1 VYVPILDDAD
11 RPCRREYSRVH
22 APVLFTVLDNW
33 LAAMLERDAAVFL
46 SRVFN
51 RPTMITYGV
60 DNIRDLFGHKVKLS
74 MSKAAPIVRLDK
86 ARVK

>member
-1 VYVPILDDAD
+1 MWACD
-11 RPCRREYSRVH
+11 VH
-22 APVLFTVLDNW
+22 CACYHD
-33 LAAMLERDAAVFL
+33 MLEMVCMWTRCAWCGGSPCTGAG
-46 SRVFN
+46 

-74 MSKAAPIVRLDK
+74 MSKGAPIVRLDK